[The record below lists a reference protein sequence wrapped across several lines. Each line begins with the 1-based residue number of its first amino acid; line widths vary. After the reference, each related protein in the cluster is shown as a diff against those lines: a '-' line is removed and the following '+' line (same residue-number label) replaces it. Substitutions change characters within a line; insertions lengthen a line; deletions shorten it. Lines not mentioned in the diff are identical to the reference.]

1 MSITQWNPFR
11 DLFASRMLNLPDLFR
26 EDAPQRPWV
35 PSVDVTENDHEY
47 LVKAEIPDVK
57 NEDVKVTVRDGILT
71 IKGERKFEKKTDNE
85 KVHVLERSFG
95 SFSRTFS
102 LPKDADAD
110 RVKAEF
116 KNGLLN
122 VSIPKRAEVKP
133 KEVEVQ
139 VG

>member
-35 PSVDVTENDHEY
+35 PSVDVTENDQEY